1 MTVDMTE
8 GEIVAWRRR
17 ASGLTGAPALD
28 ASDVVRRLLAV
39 QAQDHQ
45 PALWSIGQR
54 CAESSQVGLDRWFD
68 AGGAVRT
75 HVLRPTWHLVA
86 PEDLRWLLTLT
97 APRVQQTCA
106 TTYRQCGLDAEVRD
120 RAARVIARAL
130 SDAAPMTRAELA
142 AVLVGDGFNPEP
154 VAIGFLLMH
163 AELEQVICSGP
174 MAGRKHTYAL
184 MDDRVPEAPA
194 LQHPDAVVR
203 LIRQYLRGHGP
214 ASVAD
219 MAWWSS
225 LTRSTLQAGIEVL
238 AGELDRIELAG
249 TTYWAAG
256 EPAER
261 VAAPRVDLL
270 PTFDEY
276 IIGFSRTR
284 RLVVPGAMPETSPGR
299 FTNTVVLNG
308 LVRGGWARRFRGRQ
322 VDVTVTL
329 AHDLSPAE
337 QEALRRAV
345 DRYGSFLARD
355 ANLMEC

>member
-238 AGELDRIELAG
+238 AGEL
-249 TTYWAAG
+249 
-256 EPAER
+256 
-261 VAAPRVDLL
+261 
-270 PTFDEY
+270 
-276 IIGFSRTR
+276 
-284 RLVVPGAMPETSPGR
+284 RLVVPGAMLETSPGR

-337 QEALRRAV
+337 QEALGRAV